1 MSYLFQ
7 ERLVLNPGF
16 FLFTVQR
23 SASLYTVVLFDFVIW
38 GGEKKKSIH
47 LHQKKKTGIITDNF
61 VLV

>member
-7 ERLVLNPGF
+7 ESLVLNPGF

-38 GGEKKKSIH
+38 GGEKKKHTSSPEEENRYYH
-47 LHQKKKTGIITDNF
+47 R
-61 VLV
+61 